1 MNDTGTPREEER
13 RTQPSSQ
20 PSPQS
25 VTRVVRIL
33 EALCA
38 KPGPAS
44 LAELSRELATPKS
57 SLAALLRGLSHEG
70 FVVPVDGGWRL
81 GAGAFGLG
89 SALLEARRRLQ
100 SSDLVRDGMRRL
112 ADKTGETVL
121 LGVHD
126 PSGETMTYV
135 DMVESRNP
143 VRFAVSVG
151 DRRMLYAT
159 SGGRM
164 LLAGL
169 PDAALQTYFAR
180 FRPARIT
187 PTTETG
193 KSALLA
199 AVVQA
204 RNEGVAQTVDQ
215 AGEGVTGTA
224 APVYDAAQVVIG
236 ALIVAAPSM
245 RWQDRRADLARMV
258 RSEAQLISR
267 SLGYRG

>member
-1 MNDTGTPREEER
+1 MTETEARPGEER
-13 RTQPSSQ
+13 RPQ

-25 VTRVVRIL
+25 VTRVIRIL

-44 LAELSRELATPKS
+44 LAELARELSTPKS
-57 SLAALLRGLSHEG
+57 SLAALLRGLSNEG

-89 SALLEARRRLQ
+89 SALLEARRQLQ

-121 LGVHD
+121 LGIHD
-126 PSGETMTYV
+126 PNGETMTYV

-151 DRRMLYAT
+151 DRRMLYSTA
-159 SGGRM
+159 GGRM
-164 LLAGL
+164 LLAGMSE
-169 PDAALQTYFAR
+169 PALQAYFAKL
-180 FRPARIT
+180 RPARIT
-187 PTTETG
+187 SVTETNKG
-193 KSALLA
+193 SLLD
-199 AVVQA
+199 AVIEA
-204 RNEGVAQTVDQ
+204 RREGIAQTVDQ

-224 APVYDAAQVVIG
+224 APIRDAAQVVIG
-236 ALIVAAPSM
+236 ALIVAAPST

-258 RSEAQLISR
+258 RSEAELISR
-267 SLGYRG
+267 SLGYR

>member
-1 MNDTGTPREEER
+1 MSDTGTPQNRAA
-13 RTQPSSQ
+13 QSA
-20 PSPQS
+20 PQS
-25 VTRVVRIL
+25 VTRVIRIL

-44 LAELSRELATPKS
+44 LADLSRELGTPKS

-100 SSDLVRDGMRRL
+100 SSDLIRDGMRRL

-121 LGVHD
+121 LGIHD

-143 VRFAVSVG
+143 VRFMVSVG
-151 DRRMLYAT
+151 DRRMLYTTA
-159 SGGRM
+159 GGRM

-169 PDAALQTYFAR
+169 PEAALQAYFAKL
-180 FRPARIT
+180 RPARLT
-187 PTTETG
+187 PVTETG

-199 AVVQA
+199 AVIEA
-204 RNEGVAQTVDQ
+204 RRDGVAQTVDQ

-224 APVYDAAQVVIG
+224 APLYDAAQVVIG

-245 RWQDRRADLARMV
+245 RWQERRADLARMV
-258 RSEAQLISR
+258 RSEAELISR
-267 SLGYRG
+267 SLGYR